1 MRALVVE
8 DDFISRMILQK
19 ILLQFGVCDV
29 VVNGKEAVQAFSM
42 AVAEGNPYDLICL
55 DIMMPEMNGTE
66 ALHLIR
72 QKESEMKILPKDE
85 VKIVM
90 TTALDTAREVIDAYY
105 KGGCTAY
112 LVKPIS
118 KAKIIETIKELGLYE
133 LN

>member
-1 MRALVVE
+1 MRSLVVE
-8 DDFISRMILQK
+8 DDFVSRMILQK

-72 QKESEMKILPKDE
+72 QKEIEMNLHPKDE

-90 TTALDTAREVIDAYY
+90 TTALDTAKEVIDAYY

-112 LVKPIS
+112 LVKPIG
-118 KAKIIETIKELGLYE
+118 KAKIIETIKELGLYDQ
-133 LN
+133 N